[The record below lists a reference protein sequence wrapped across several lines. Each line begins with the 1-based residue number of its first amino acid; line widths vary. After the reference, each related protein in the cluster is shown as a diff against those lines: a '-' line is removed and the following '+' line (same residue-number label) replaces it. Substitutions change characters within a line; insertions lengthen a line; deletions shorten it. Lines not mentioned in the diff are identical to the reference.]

1 LKNEKGVRRCVW
13 MPDQL
18 DEKAEEIRKTLG
30 LGLSAFY
37 RFAVLEIIKQYQTKK
52 KEES

>member
-1 LKNEKGVRRCVW
+1 

-37 RFAVLEIIKQYQTKK
+37 RFAVLEMIKQYQTKK
-52 KEES
+52 RRNPRCNRI